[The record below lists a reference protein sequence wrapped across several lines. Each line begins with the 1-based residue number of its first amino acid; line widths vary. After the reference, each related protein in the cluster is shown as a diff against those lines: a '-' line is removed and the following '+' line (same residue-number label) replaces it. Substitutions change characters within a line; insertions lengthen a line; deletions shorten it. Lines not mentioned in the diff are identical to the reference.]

1 MRLLSMLIGRISV
14 NTDFFDYICPVY
26 PYFLTNE
33 TALLFKGDFEKI
45 SGSPL
50 FMGGV
55 GGSTNCSQHFENWY

>member
-33 TALLFKGDFEKI
+33 TALPNFGGNRIVRKLQSPPELGD
-45 SGSPL
+45 L
-50 FMGGV
+50 GGDP
-55 GGSTNCSQHFENWY
+55 SNLR

>member
-33 TALLFKGDFEKI
+33 TALLQKGGTGDFLKV
-45 SGSPL
+45 PL
-50 FMGGV
+50 F
-55 GGSTNCSQHFENWY
+55 SSAAAR